1 MTKSYDFE
9 AAQAGL
15 QQLKTC
21 LESVQTQAN
30 TFISTIQ
37 NAADENSA
45 KNIKTLVE
53 SFEISL
59 KTLMDVMENEVVAK
73 ADEAV
78 ATIAAIVDANG

>member
-1 MTKSYDFE
+1 MAKSYDLE
-9 AAQAGL
+9 MAQAGF
-15 QQLKTC
+15 QQLKTT

-53 SFEISL
+53 SFETSL
-59 KTLMDVMENEVVAK
+59 KVVMDTLENEVVAK
-73 ADEAV
+73 AGEAV
-78 ATIAAIVDANG
+78 DTIAAIAEANG